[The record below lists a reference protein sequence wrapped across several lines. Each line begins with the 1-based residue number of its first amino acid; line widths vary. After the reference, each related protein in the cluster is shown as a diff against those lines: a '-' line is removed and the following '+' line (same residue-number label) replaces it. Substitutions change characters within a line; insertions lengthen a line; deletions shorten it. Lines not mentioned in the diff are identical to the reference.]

1 METFY
6 LICVGL
12 GGSLIVL
19 QALASLLGI
28 GGDHGDHGFDH
39 DVSHDFGHDG
49 VAHTGDWYLGLLS
62 FRTICSAVLFFGLGG
77 MIALYYDAAPVGA
90 LFSALV
96 AGGLALYLVAQAMNG
111 LVRLKADGTVRVN
124 NAVGHTGTV
133 YLRVPAN
140 KTGPGKVTLNL
151 QNRTVELEAYTS
163 SDELPTGTPIQVVA
177 VLNANSVEVS
187 RVPTEARV

>member
-28 GGDHGDHGFDH
+28 GGDHADHGFDH
-39 DVSHDFGHDG
+39 DVDHDLGGDG
-49 VAHTGDWYLGLLS
+49 LEHGGDWFLGLLS

-77 MIALYYDAAPVGA
+77 MIALYYNAAPIGA
-90 LFSALV
+90 FFSALM
-96 AGGLALYLVAQAMNG
+96 AGGLALYLVAQAMRMMS
-111 LVRLKADGTVRVN
+111 RLKADGTVRVN
-124 NAVGHTGTV
+124 KALGQTGTV

-140 KTGPGKVTLNL
+140 KSGPGKVTLNL

-187 RVPTEARV
+187 RVLTEART